1 LRTAGALVV
10 ALVGALVTGCGDAG
24 QTSGAG
30 VPECEASGELVT
42 IAQAVPTATFVPC
55 IEALPVGWS
64 FGDME
69 VRDGRASFTLSN
81 DRAGVRS
88 VEVTLE
94 ATCDTSDATELSG
107 SGRPHR
113 FLRVD
118 ELSTRRRGAWL
129 HRFPGGCVTYGF
141 SVPTDTYDFDAF
153 NVELETALGFFSRR
167 TIAADVMRRY
177 GAELDGST
185 AAT

>member
-1 LRTAGALVV
+1 MRVPGAVV
-10 ALVGALVTGCGDAG
+10 VGLVGALLAGCGDEG
-24 QTSGAG
+24 ETSGAG

-55 IEALPVGWS
+55 IEELPVGWS

-69 VRDGRASFTLSN
+69 VRDGRASFSLSN

-88 VEVTLE
+88 VVVTLE
-94 ATCDTSDATELSG
+94 ESCDTSGATELSG
-107 SGRPHR
+107 SGRPGR
-113 FLRVD
+113 FLRLD
-118 ELSTRRRGAWL
+118 QLATRRRGAWL

-153 NVELETALGFFSRR
+153 NVELESALGFFSRR